1 MTQLQ
6 SYITGLIEAFENTPG
21 FPARIEKSPVRA
33 LNRQDAR
40 VLSVLPGAESV
51 QDSPV
56 SMATREREILLV
68 VHTAGDEHLDLA
80 EAVFEAAHPI
90 VMGFAAEGL
99 VSVSE
104 HGTDEPKYAN
114 GDLTRQVV
122 TKRYRFIYQT
132 DEHSL

>member
-1 MTQLQ
+1 MQG
-6 SYITGLIEAFENTPG
+6 YIAGLIDAFESGTG

-33 LNRQDAR
+33 LNREDRQ
-40 VLSVLPGAESV
+40 VLSILPGAESV

-90 VMGFAAEGL
+90 VMGFTAEGL
-99 VSVSE
+99 VSVNE

-122 TKRYRFIYQT
+122 TKRYRLIYQT